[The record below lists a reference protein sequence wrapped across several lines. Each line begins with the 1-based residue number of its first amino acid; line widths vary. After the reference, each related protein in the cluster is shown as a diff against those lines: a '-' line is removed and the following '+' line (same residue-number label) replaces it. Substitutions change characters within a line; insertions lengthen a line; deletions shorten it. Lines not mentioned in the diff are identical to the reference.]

1 MIINRSLATPKLAI
15 VLLGMVVSV
24 QTASAAAV
32 SLSQTPDK
40 TINLGVFGSIPVS
53 HTEIVSPGVFVHRYD
68 FTLNLDTGL
77 GFTEVQLPLVIQ
89 PGVNYQID
97 PATMVGSL
105 YSDSNAFL
113 GDFRRIGDHLEYVG
127 LMRAG
132 GYFALLSAD
141 AIGTSGAIYSVAAAT
156 SAVPLP
162 PALFLFGS
170 ALAGL
175 TGLRARRIRKERQ
188 TVCSDKGCL

>member
-1 MIINRSLATPKLAI
+1 MLINRKVAVPILAI
-15 VLLGMVVSV
+15 VVLVMELPV

-40 TINLGVFGSIPVS
+40 TINLGVFGSVPVN

-77 GFTEVQLPLVIQ
+77 AFTDVQLPLVIQ
-89 PGVNYQID
+89 PGVDYQID
-97 PATMVGSL
+97 PATMFGSL
-105 YSDSNAFL
+105 YSDGNAFL

-141 AIGTSGAIYSVAAAT
+141 AIGTSGGIYSVAAAA
-156 SAVPLP
+156 SVVPLP
-162 PALFLFGS
+162 PAIFLFGS

-175 TGLRARRIRKERQ
+175 TGIRAHRSRKAGKRQ
-188 TVCSDKGCL
+188 RLIVT